1 MIIKLATQVV
11 WEAVVLPAV
20 RFTIGYAPMITGVV
34 VAKEVSI
41 KYFIVAM
48 TQYNIFAEWVGC
60 YIPAILLTSLMFGV
74 MASNVKKVHPIAMA
88 LMLITSLVI
97 MKFGVSEMQ
106 VSFFYGDPPTL
117 IDSLLASV
125 SAVVSVYCVALM
137 VQRAWADFLPKRK
150 R

>member
-1 MIIKLATQVV
+1 MIRLVTELV
-11 WEAVVLPAV
+11 WETVVLPTI
-20 RFTIGYAPMITGVV
+20 RFIIGYAPMIISVII
-34 VAKEVSI
+34 AKEVSI
-41 KYFIVAM
+41 QYFITAM
-48 TQYNIFAEWVGC
+48 VQYRIFAEWVGW
-60 YIPAILLTSLMFGV
+60 YIPAILIASLVFGV
-74 MASNVKKVHPIAMA
+74 MASSVKKVHPIAMA
-88 LMLITSLVI
+88 LMLISSLVI

-106 VSFFYGDPPTL
+106 VSFFYGDPPML